1 VKDRASGL
9 GPAAAVSVA
18 TASSVAADLVPAFFF
33 QYPAPIVFSP
43 HRETVNLVIDRSIT
57 GIPPGL
63 ILDEYKRIL

>member
-1 VKDRASGL
+1 
-9 GPAAAVSVA
+9 
-18 TASSVAADLVPAFFF
+18 VAADLVPAFFF